1 MNQQLA
7 RLVKNDISLV
17 EYGDALQ
24 AIDDRYFIQSGIVGF
39 FANKKQ
45 LQDLYDILNYYL
57 NIENFEQCQIVIDD
71 KKIDVVPKG

>member
-17 EYGDALQ
+17 EYGDALK